1 MCPKHGFK
9 PSSVSIRRH
18 RKRILRFHQY
28 VSIEIDRRIH
38 LLHKKFH
45 ITAVISEKI
54 MFFKKDPRLH
64 IVFFA
69 GHNIKRNPHTCLMFY
84 LHQIFNQL
92 FKNIECFR
100 HSDIKHAFCLVKSQ
114 PGTLPSRQKNCTD
127 FSFPEC
133 FQSRFPIQIFL
144 LSDFGKFGRLQRR
157 KCSSLL
163 FFLMNQGSQLFHIFP
178 GYDCFIVGVIMVG
191 KFPVFFRIYKS
202 YFQVLPF

>member
-1 MCPKHGFK
+1 MRPEHGFK
-9 PSSVSIRRH
+9 PSTVSIRRH
-18 RKRILRFHQY
+18 RERILRFHQY
-28 VSIEIDRRIH
+28 VSIKIDRRNH

-54 MFFKKDPRLH
+54 MFFKKRPCLC
-64 IVFFA
+64 IVFFT
-69 GHNIKRNPHTCLMFY
+69 GHNIKRNPHACLMFY

-114 PGTLPSRQKNCTD
+114 PGTLSSRQKNRTD

-144 LSDFGKFGRLQRR
+144 LSDFGKFGRLQWR
-157 KCSSLL
+157 KRSSLL
-163 FFLMNQGSQLFHIFP
+163 FFLMNQFQTGPVHFLQLF
-178 GYDCFIVGVIMVG
+178 
-191 KFPVFFRIYKS
+191 
-202 YFQVLPF
+202 FQFLRHLCICQFL

>member
-1 MCPKHGFK
+1 MDLNHPPFPFGDIARESSDSISMF
-9 PSSVSIRRH
+9 PSKSTAGTISCTKISHNCCHIRKNHVLQKTPVSVH
-18 RKRILRFHQY
+18 R
-28 VSIEIDRRIH
+28 
-38 LLHKKFH
+38 
-45 ITAVISEKI
+45 
-54 MFFKKDPRLH
+54 FFT
-64 IVFFA
+64 

-157 KCSSLL
+157 KRSSLL
-163 FFLMNQGSQLFHIFP
+163 FF
-178 GYDCFIVGVIMVG
+178 
-191 KFPVFFRIYKS
+191 R
-202 YFQVLPF
+202 